1 MACSSMMEEMSMQ
14 MPSYEVHDFKV
25 YFGNQYLP
33 DARWSDFIDLGQGY
47 GMFLFIF
54 LKSLHK
60 SALYFLGK
68 DSHHVFFMGQLMG
81 QAHPFSF
88 EVLNQGYAKD
98 KNYVFQHGQIIE
110 GLKPIGFRSL

>member
-1 MACSSMMEEMSMQ
+1 MIKEMPMQ
-14 MPSYEVHDFKV
+14 MASYEVHDFKV
-25 YFGNQYLP
+25 FFSNQYLP